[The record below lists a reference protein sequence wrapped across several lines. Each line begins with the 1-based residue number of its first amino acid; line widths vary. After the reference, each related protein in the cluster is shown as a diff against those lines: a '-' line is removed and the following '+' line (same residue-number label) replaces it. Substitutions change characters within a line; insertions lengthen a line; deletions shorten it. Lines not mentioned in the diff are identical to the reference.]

1 MYNVCTITI
10 FGKKTFHFW
19 VNYPFKK
26 LEFTLASLEN
36 SHKSL
41 TSRGQENSHKSLT
54 SRGQIHVL
62 ADGMKEQTLITGETQ
77 THLNQNIH

>member
-41 TSRGQENSHKSLT
+41 TSRGQ
-54 SRGQIHVL
+54 IHVL